1 MYQFYFILYY
11 IKPEDHEVISC
22 GLIIRED
29 VAFPILIFFGQV
41 EIIYMK
47 KKPHTLTGKTTKWL
61 VSFYLLLYIYREK
74 KMVIVINNQ

>member
-47 KKPHTLTGKTTKWL
+47 KSPTH
-61 VSFYLLLYIYREK
+61 
-74 KMVIVINNQ
+74 